1 MCGDIQLRVI
11 ALLILRTF
19 IITPVIAFAVFA
31 FNQFSKDRKLSEQ
44 YAFKAVSAATL
55 EGSIS
60 LIIRSFGTLLEG
72 KLDKLTEFAIKTATN
87 LHTEPTE
94 LHSKSKFSLK
104 ANSKLMNVVAEVS
117 DSLDNFNQ
125 NIEDIKD
132 IASKASPK

>member
-1 MCGDIQLRVI
+1 MEIIKVWLSPLIPVTLYDLLFQWPFTISYSNDPIQ
-11 ALLILRTF
+11 
-19 IITPVIAFAVFA
+19 
-31 FNQFSKDRKLSEQ
+31 
-44 YAFKAVSAATL
+44 
-55 EGSIS
+55 S
-60 LIIRSFGTLLEG
+60 LIIRSFGKLIEG

-94 LHSKSKFSLK
+94 LNSKSRFSLK